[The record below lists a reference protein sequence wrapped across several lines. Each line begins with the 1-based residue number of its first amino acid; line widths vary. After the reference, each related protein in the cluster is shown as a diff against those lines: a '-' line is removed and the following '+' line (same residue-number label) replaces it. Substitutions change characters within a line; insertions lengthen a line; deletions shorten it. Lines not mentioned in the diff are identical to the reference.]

1 MAVPE
6 VSILLPMFNEAEV
19 VEEIVGEVIAMVS
32 GTGRSFEIVCVD
44 DGSTDDTPNLLG
56 AMASADPRL
65 VPVRFSRNFGKEA
78 ALAAGLEV
86 ARGRAVVIL
95 DADLQHPPGLIPEML
110 QRWDEGFEVVDAV
123 KVERGRESW
132 LYRAAARLF
141 NRLMGSAIGGDLRG
155 ASDFKLLDRQVVDTL
170 LQCPERNRFFRGLV
184 AWAGFRV
191 AQVRFEVAERAAGRS
206 KMGAF
211 SLIAYSLRNLVAFS
225 AVPLRLV
232 SWVGFITV
240 IAGAILALQTL
251 YMYLSGRAVSGF
263 TTVILLIYWLCGLI
277 LASVGVVG
285 FYLSQLYEE
294 QKARPLF
301 VVRKPSAPGD
311 GSESAD
317 PD

>member
-1 MAVPE
+1 MTPPE
-6 VSILLPMFNEAEV
+6 VSIVLPMFNEAEV
-19 VEEIVGEVIAMVS
+19 VEESVAEVVELMS
-32 GTGRSFEIVCVD
+32 GTGRSFEVVCVD
-44 DGSTDDTPNLLG
+44 DGSTDDTSTLLG
-56 AMASADPRL
+56 AMSAADPRL
-65 VPVRFSRNFGKEA
+65 VPVRFSRNFGKEP

-123 KVERGRESW
+123 KTERGEESW
-132 LYRAAARLF
+132 LYKAAARVF
-141 NRLMGSAIGGDLRG
+141 NMLMGGAVGGNLRG
-155 ASDFKLLDRQVVDTL
+155 ASDFKLLDREVVDTL
-170 LQCPERNRFFRGLV
+170 LECPERNRFFRGLV

-206 KMGAF
+206 KMGTF

-225 AVPLRLV
+225 AVPLRVV
-232 SWVGFITV
+232 SWIGFITV
-240 IAGAILALQTL
+240 LAGTILALQTL
-251 YMYLSGRAVSGF
+251 YVFLSGHAVSGF

-285 FYLSQLYEE
+285 FYLSHMYEE

-301 VVRKPSAPGD
+301 VVRKPRG
-311 GSESAD
+311 SAD
-317 PD
+317 EPASGESD

>member
-1 MAVPE
+1 MLNEEDVIEESVP
-6 VSILLPMFNEAEV
+6 AV
-19 VEEIVGEVIAMVS
+19 VELMS

-44 DGSTDDTPNLLG
+44 DGSTDDTPTILG
-56 AMASADPRL
+56 AMFAADPRL

-132 LYRAAARLF
+132 LYKAAAGAF
-141 NRLMGSAIGGDLRG
+141 NVLMGNAIGHDLRG
-155 ASDFKLLDRQVVDTL
+155 SSDFKLLDRQVVDAL
-170 LQCPERNRFFRGLV
+170 LGCPERSRFFRGLV

-191 AQVRFEVAERAAGRS
+191 AQVRFEVAERAGGRS
-206 KMGAF
+206 KMGALP
-211 SLIAYSLRNLVAFS
+211 LIAYSLRNLAAFS

-232 SWVGFITV
+232 AWIGFITLL
-240 IAGAILALQTL
+240 AGVVLALQTL
-251 YMYLSGRAVSGF
+251 FVYLSGNAVSGF
-263 TTVILLIYWLCGLI
+263 TTVILLIDWMSGLI
-277 LASVGVVG
+277 LVSVGVVG
-285 FYLSQLYEE
+285 IYLAQMYEE

-301 VVRKPSAPGD
+301 VVRKPRASTDDSD
-311 GSESAD
+311 GAG

>member
-1 MAVPE
+1 MSLPE
-6 VSILLPMFNEAEV
+6 VSIVLPMFNEAEIAERSV
-19 VEEIVGEVIAMVS
+19 AEVIELMS

-44 DGSTDDTPNLLG
+44 DGSTDDTPTILG
-56 AMASADPRL
+56 AMSAVDSRL

-110 QRWDEGFEVVDAV
+110 RRWDEGFEVVDAV
-123 KVERGRESW
+123 KASRGEESW
-132 LYRAAARLF
+132 LYRGAARVF
-141 NRLMGSAIGGDLRG
+141 NKLMGGALGGDLSG

-170 LQCPERNRFFRGLV
+170 LDCPERNRFFRGLV

-206 KMGAF
+206 KMGTF

-225 AVPLRLV
+225 AAPLRVV
-232 SWVGFITV
+232 SWIGFITV
-240 IAGAILALQTL
+240 LAGAILALQTL
-251 YMYLSGRAVSGF
+251 YVYLSGSAVSGF

-285 FYLSQLYEE
+285 FYLSHMYEE
-294 QKARPLF
+294 QKARPIF
-301 VVRKPSAPGD
+301 VIRKPQPSAEVPK
-311 GSESAD
+311 SAD
-317 PD
+317 TE